1 MNSAIRLTAI
11 IVALFAFGAASTAH
25 AQRSSLYQRQSAA
38 VPLSLENNS
47 WLYVAMPPVRELQVN
62 DLVTILVKQKQQS
75 QSEGEINRIQQSS
88 IDARL
93 RDWVKLEGFGITAAP
108 QTQGDPRARG
118 SLDSTLRTNAELE
131 TASFIQFN
139 ITATVVDIRPNGNLV
154 LEAHSTVKDNNETW
168 EASLSGIVRREDIQ
182 PDNTVFSEKIAELSI
197 HKRETGHINDAYRR
211 GWALRAYDKFKPF

>member
-1 MNSAIRLTAI
+1 MKRGLIFAAVAAATAFS
-11 IVALFAFGAASTAH
+11 VDAAF
-25 AQRSSLYQRQSAA
+25 AQRSSLYQQAVAA
-38 VPLSLENNS
+38 RPLTLENNS
-47 WLYVAMPPVRELQVN
+47 WLYVPMPPVREVQVN

-75 QSEGEINRIQQSS
+75 QSEGEINRITQSS

-93 RDWVKLEGFGITAAP
+93 RDWVMLDGFNIKAAP
-108 QTQGDPRARG
+108 QTSGDPRARG

-131 TASFIQFN
+131 TAAFIQFN

-154 LEAHSTVKDNNETW
+154 LEAHSTVQDNNEVW
-168 EASLSGIVRREDIQ
+168 EASLSGIVRREDIA